1 MTEPVVR
8 GRRLG
13 ATMRSFTLL
22 SLAVAALLLAGCT
35 VAPGA
40 GAGGGGIVVVGTV
53 LAGPTCPVQRPGDSA
68 CADRPVAD
76 AVLDVTTVGG
86 AEVARVTS
94 DGAGGFQVTL
104 PVGAYALVPQP
115 VPGLLG
121 TAPSIAFTV
130 APSGASAAVLDVRYD
145 TGIR

>member
-40 GAGGGGIVVVGTV
+40 GGGGIVVVGTV

-68 CADRPVAD
+68 CADRPVAG

-104 PVGAYALVPQP
+104 PVGAYVLVPQP

-121 TAPSIAFTV
+121 TAPPVAFTV
-130 APSGASAAVLDVRYD
+130 SASGSSPASLDVSYD

>member
-1 MTEPVVR
+1 
-8 GRRLG
+8 
-13 ATMRSFTLL
+13 MRSFTLL
-22 SLAVAALLLAGCT
+22 SLAVTALVLAGCT

-40 GAGGGGIVVVGTV
+40 GGAGGGGIVVVGTV

-68 CADRPVAD
+68 CADRPVAG
-76 AVLDVTTVGG
+76 AVLVVTTVGG

-94 DGAGGFQVTL
+94 DGGGGFQIIL
-104 PVGAYALVPQP
+104 PAGAYVLVPQP

-121 TAPSIAFTV
+121 TAPSVAFTLTASGSSPAPLEV
-130 APSGASAAVLDVRYD
+130 AYD